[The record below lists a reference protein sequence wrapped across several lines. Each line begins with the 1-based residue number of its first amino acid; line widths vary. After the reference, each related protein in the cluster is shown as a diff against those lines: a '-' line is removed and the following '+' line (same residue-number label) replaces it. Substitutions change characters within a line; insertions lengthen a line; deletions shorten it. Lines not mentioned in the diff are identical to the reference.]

1 MASFFNIEKNRA
13 LLENTAAGDSYACA
27 LLQVGVLWNCI
38 ILCSVSEGR
47 RLKITSGDDELKIIA
62 EGMASYLR
70 GYTAPA
76 SFKARLWDCFDG
88 WIRRIA
94 AELGIEGDGVFADEM
109 ERPVTT
115 DLGVELIKA
124 LHDEE
129 GKTKAELEK
138 DLGVGG
144 KTIQTELRALDP
156 SLKKSGPKIRPLRI
170 AGQEMHPAIR
180 FRFQAKADNPQA
192 LERVYYMP
200 ERLHPLALQLNTQQ
214 VGTLLL
220 SLFRMNEET
229 GSILSREMAIDVWCQ
244 LSDYGQRRIREIFGK
259 NNGLFTEFLDDI
271 AAELQD
277 GRLLAFHTEDEMSE
291 DAMSPDELIMAAFKG
306 GKECMIE
313 IRKDGETIRQN
324 NSRIVMIDGSTD
336 TWLAIPADEYP
347 DRTNA
352 LRFTGTEVIKIRLK
366 EKRQ

>member
-1 MASFFNIEKNRA
+1 MASFFNIEKNRT
-13 LLENTAAGDSYACA
+13 LLEKTAAGDSYARS
-27 LLQVGVLWNCI
+27 LLQAGVLWNCI
-38 ILCSVSEGR
+38 TACSVSEGR

-76 SFKARLWDCFDG
+76 SFKARLWDCLDG

-129 GKTKAELEK
+129 GKTKEK
-138 DLGVGG
+138 LKNELGVGE

-156 SLKKSGPKIRPLRI
+156 SLRKSGPKIRPLRI
-170 AGQEMHPAIR
+170 AGQEMHPKIEVRSEAR
-180 FRFQAKADNPQA
+180 EDNPHA
-192 LERVYYMP
+192 VERKFYMKN
-200 ERLHPLALQLNTQQ
+200 RLHPLALQLNTQQ

-229 GSILSREMAIDVWCQ
+229 GSMLSREMAIDIWCQ
-244 LSDYGQRRIREIFGK
+244 LSDYGRRRIREIFGK
-259 NNGLFTEFLDDI
+259 NNGLFTDFLDDI

-306 GKECMIE
+306 EKECMIE
-313 IRKDGETIRQN
+313 IRKDEETIRLDRA
-324 NSRIVMIDGSTD
+324 RIVMADGEAD
-336 TWLAIPADEYP
+336 VWLAISADKYP
-347 DRTNA
+347 DRTKA
-352 LRFTGTEVIKIRLK
+352 LRFTRAEIRKIRLK
-366 EKRQ
+366 E

>member
-1 MASFFNIEKNRA
+1 MASFFNIAKIRSLLSETIDGDKAAQSMFCSGGNR
-13 LLENTAAGDSYACA
+13 S
-27 LLQVGVLWNCI
+27 
-38 ILCSVSEGR
+38 
-47 RLKITSGDDELKIIA
+47 IA
-62 EGMASYLR
+62 ETVIDACRIGGIKTNSELVRAIANGMGDYLSK
-70 GYTAPA
+70 YPAPA
-76 SFKARLWDCFDG
+76 TYKQRLWDSCDS

-94 AELGIEGDGVFADEM
+94 EKLGVEAGKALEEEM
-109 ERPVTT
+109 PRPIAN

-138 DLGVGG
+138 ALGVGG

-156 SLKKSGPKIRPLRI
+156 SLQKSGSKIRPLRI
-170 AGQEMHPAIR
+170 AGQEMHPSIR
-180 FRFQAKADNPQA
+180 FKFQAKADNPRA

-214 VGTLLL
+214 VGTFLL

-229 GSILSREMAIDVWCQ
+229 HSMLSREMAIDIWCQ
-244 LSDYGQRRIREIFGK
+244 LSSYGQHRIREIFGK

-271 AAELQD
+271 SAELQD

-313 IRKDGETIRQN
+313 IRKDEEAIRLDRA
-324 NSRIVMIDGSTD
+324 RIVMADGEAD
-336 TWLAIPADEYP
+336 VWLAIPADEYP
-347 DRTNA
+347 DRTKA

-366 EKRQ
+366 E

>member
-13 LLENTAAGDSYACA
+13 LLEKTAVGDSYARS
-27 LLQVGVLWNCI
+27 LLQTGTLWDHI
-38 ILCSVSEGR
+38 VR
-47 RLKITSGDDELKIIA
+47 RSSTDGKRSKITGSDELRIIA
-62 EGMASYLR
+62 GGMAEYLY
-70 GYTAPA
+70 GYSAPA

-94 AELGIEGDGVFADEM
+94 AELGVEGEGIFAAEID
-109 ERPVTT
+109 RPVAT

-138 DLGVGG
+138 ALGVGG

-170 AGQEMHPAIR
+170 AGQEMHPSIR
-180 FRFQAKADNPQA
+180 FRIRPDGNNPRSF
-192 LERVYYMP
+192 ERVYYMP
-200 ERLHPLALQLNTQQ
+200 DRLHPLALQLNTQQ

-229 GSILSREMAIDVWCQ
+229 DSMLSREMAIDIWCQ
-244 LSDYGQRRIREIFGK
+244 LSSYGQSRIREVFGK

-271 AAELQD
+271 SAELQD

-313 IRKDGETIRQN
+313 IRKDEETIRLDRA
-324 NSRIVMIDGSTD
+324 RIVMADGEAD
-336 TWLAIPADEYP
+336 VWLAIRADKYP
-347 DRTNA
+347 DRTKA
-352 LRFTGTEVIKIRLK
+352 LRFTKAEIRKIRLK
-366 EKRQ
+366 E

>member
-13 LLENTAAGDSYACA
+13 LLEKTAAGDSYARS
-27 LLQVGVLWNCI
+27 LLQTGTLWDHI
-38 ILCSVSEGR
+38 VR
-47 RLKITSGDDELKIIA
+47 RSSTDGKRSKITGSDELRIIA
-62 EGMASYLR
+62 GGMAEYLY
-70 GYTAPA
+70 GYSAPA

-94 AELGIEGDGVFADEM
+94 AELGVEGEGIFAAEID
-109 ERPVTT
+109 RPVAT

-124 LHDEE
+124 LHEEE

-138 DLGVGG
+138 ALGVGG

-170 AGQEMHPAIR
+170 AGQEMHPSIR
-180 FRFQAKADNPQA
+180 FRIRPDGNNPRSF
-192 LERVYYMP
+192 ERVYYMP
-200 ERLHPLALQLNTQQ
+200 DRLHPLALQLNTQQ

-229 GSILSREMAIDVWCQ
+229 DSMLSREMAIDIWCQ
-244 LSDYGQRRIREIFGK
+244 LSSYGQSRIREVFGK

-271 AAELQD
+271 SAELQD

-313 IRKDGETIRQN
+313 IRKDEETIRLDRA
-324 NSRIVMIDGSTD
+324 RIVMADGEAD
-336 TWLAIPADEYP
+336 VWLAIRADKYP
-347 DRTNA
+347 DRTKA
-352 LRFTGTEVIKIRLK
+352 LRFTKAEIRKIRLK
-366 EKRQ
+366 E

>member
-13 LLENTAAGDSYACA
+13 LLEKTAAGDSYARS
-27 LLQVGVLWNCI
+27 LLQAGVLWNCI

-76 SFKARLWDCFDG
+76 SFKARLWDCLDG

-124 LHDEE
+124 LHDEN
-129 GKTKAELEK
+129 GKTKEK
-138 DLGVGG
+138 LKNELGVGE

-170 AGQEMHPAIR
+170 AGQEMHPSIR
-180 FRFQAKADNPQA
+180 FKFQAKADNPQA

-220 SLFRMNEET
+220 SLFRMNEEAD
-229 GSILSREMAIDVWCQ
+229 SILSREMAIDIWCQ
-244 LSDYGQRRIREIFGK
+244 LSSYGQRRIREIFGK

-271 AAELQD
+271 SAELQD

-313 IRKDGETIRQN
+313 IWKDEKPFRLDRA
-324 NSRIVMIDGSTD
+324 RIVMADGEAD
-336 TWLAIPADEYP
+336 VWLAIRADEYP
-347 DRTNA
+347 DRTKA
-352 LRFTGTEVIKIRLK
+352 LRFTKAEIRKIRLK
-366 EKRQ
+366 E